1 VLRKTGARNRTE
13 LAAQASRGRLG
24 RAAR

>member
-13 LAAQASRGRLG
+13 LAAQANRVRTV
-24 RAAR
+24 R